1 MQDNTFKCSSFEA
14 FRERGS
20 ILTEKKT
27 EVENIEGQSG
37 ENIITD
43 LVRLEVQE
51 AATPGEGKINLTKV
65 TPEVTSMISS
75 TVEGDI
81 RKGNTKRTKSDEDI
95 LIGHGAE
102 YLNSL
107 ARSTI
112 YPMSDVK
119 RYVVPDCMVSWQVK
133 FKFIKFKFPG
143 SCKNSSY
150 LQVFI

>member
-1 MQDNTFKCSSFEA
+1 
-14 FRERGS
+14 
-20 ILTEKKT
+20 
-27 EVENIEGQSG
+27 
-37 ENIITD
+37 
-43 LVRLEVQE
+43 
-51 AATPGEGKINLTKV
+51 
-65 TPEVTSMISS
+65 MISS

-95 LIGHGAE
+95 LTAYGAE

-107 ARSTI
+107 SRSTI